1 MKHQIASAGLFL
13 ATALLTT
20 TSHATPLLFSDTYGV
35 GSPDVIGNVN
45 QFDLRSVE
53 LVTLNHTI
61 PGLAEFNIR
70 MNYNNGD
77 LALNPFTAAGISL
90 RPGDLLFKGSTGFW
104 GVALATD
111 GHGGVTA
118 GSLYQANGFLTAQ
131 TVLGNP
137 SGVTYR
143 PTEAVWFNPNG
154 AVQQGTGSVLTT
166 SLGGPEVNVNVKFVT
181 STAFLNDISSG
192 YQLLM
197 ATATCGNDILRTNID
212 VPQNIP
218 EPASGLLML
227 LGLPAAVWLRRS
239 IAVPA

>member
-1 MKHQIASAGLFL
+1 MTHHIAFAGLFL
-13 ATALLTT
+13 TTALLTT

-35 GSPDVIGNVN
+35 GSPDVIGNVS

-53 LVTLNHTI
+53 LVTLDHTT

-77 LALNPFTAAGISL
+77 LALNPFMAAGVSL

-111 GHGGVTA
+111 GHGGITA
-118 GSLYQANGFLTAQ
+118 GALYQANGFLTAQ

-137 SGVTYR
+137 SGVIYR
-143 PTEAVWFNPNG
+143 PTEAVWFDPNG
-154 AVQQGTGSVLTT
+154 AVLQGTGNVFTT

-181 STAFLNDISSG
+181 SAAFLNDISNG

-197 ATATCGNDILRTNID
+197 ATATCGNDILRAAVN
-212 VPQNIP
+212 VP
-218 EPASGLLML
+218 EPASGLLLL
-227 LGLPAAVWLRRS
+227 LGLPAALWIRRT
-239 IAVPA
+239 ATAQA

>member
-1 MKHQIASAGLFL
+1 MKHRIAFAGLFF
-13 ATALLTT
+13 ATILLTT

-35 GSPDVIGNVN
+35 GSPDVIGNIS

-53 LVTLNHTI
+53 LATLDYTT

-77 LALNPFTAAGISL
+77 LALNPFTAAGLSL
-90 RPGDLLFKGSTGFW
+90 RPGDLLFKGSTGYW

-118 GSLYQANGFLTAQ
+118 GSLYQATGFLTAQ

-137 SGVTYR
+137 SGVIYR
-143 PTEAVWFNPNG
+143 PTEAVWFNPTG
-154 AVQQGTGSVLTT
+154 AVLQGTGNIFTT

-181 STAFLNDISSG
+181 SAAFLNDISSG

-197 ATATCGNDILRTNID
+197 ATATCGNDILRAAVN
-212 VPQNIP
+212 VP
-218 EPASGLLML
+218 EPASGLLLL